1 MLLNAQTLALA
12 ALFSALA
19 TGRPLDSSKPREIVP
34 RNKSYSVVNV
44 GGDASTPV
52 PATATSVIKTT
63 KTVEVVGP
71 AQTVTQEVTATVVKP
86 QPVPASTS
94 SCSSSSVLKSSSSS
108 STPTPVSSTPTPTP
122 TSTSSVKSTSSPSPS
137 VPLPTSTA
145 TPTISSLYSSSISTP
160 ISTPKPI
167 FVTVTLSPD
176 NGPTEY
182 YDDGMWHTHYRV
194 KTFEAAAAVTAAP

>member
-86 QPVPASTS
+86 QPLEQHVEIVIVIVDTHTS
-94 SCSSSSVLKSSSSS
+94 LIDSYANAYINIIRQVHIKS
-108 STPTPVSSTPTPTP
+108 
-122 TSTSSVKSTSSPSPS
+122 
-137 VPLPTSTA
+137 
-145 TPTISSLYSSSISTP
+145 
-160 ISTPKPI
+160 
-167 FVTVTLSPD
+167 
-176 NGPTEY
+176 
-182 YDDGMWHTHYRV
+182 
-194 KTFEAAAAVTAAP
+194 

>member
-12 ALFSALA
+12 AFFSTLA

-52 PATATSVIKTT
+52 ATATSVIKTT

-71 AQTVTQEVTATVVKP
+71 AQTVTQEVTATVVEP
-86 QPVPASTS
+86 QPAPASTS
-94 SCSSSSVLKSSSSS
+94 SCSSSSMLESSSSS

-122 TSTSSVKSTSSPSPS
+122 TSTSSVKTTSTPSPS
-137 VPLPTSTA
+137 VPSPTSTA
-145 TPTISSLYSSSISTP
+145 TPTISGLSSSSISTP
-160 ISTPKPI
+160 VETPKPI

>member
-12 ALFSALA
+12 AFFSTLA

-52 PATATSVIKTT
+52 ATATSVIKTT

-71 AQTVTQEVTATVVKP
+71 AQTVTQEVTATVVEP
-86 QPVPASTS
+86 QPAPASTS
-94 SCSSSSVLKSSSSS
+94 SCSSS
-108 STPTPVSSTPTPTP
+108 
-122 TSTSSVKSTSSPSPS
+122 
-137 VPLPTSTA
+137 
-145 TPTISSLYSSSISTP
+145 IE
-160 ISTPKPI
+160 TPKPI